1 MLPRDLLYIIINNIK
16 NKRDLVV
23 LSLVSRECYVAIHE
37 IYDYIYVDLY
47 KDLICDLYDSDYN
60 YDNNKKYNIKNNNI
74 KNKDIK
80 NNNIK
85 NKDIKN
91 KDIKNKKYNLQY
103 YKSDCTSNEFYEI
116 SLNKRIFELNF
127 DLPKCNT
134 SPYKFIY
141 NINIINLESAYR
153 VTIKNCD
160 NIWNIKG
167 ILNNKLHEVNI
178 ISCGFIRDLYLLCD
192 IPIVNIH
199 NTKYML
205 YNILSEQNESM
216 FYKLIG
222 KIMDS
227 SMKDIKVKSLNGNQL
242 KIYQFY
248 NYNCNS
254 NIDLGYNSNSIYKF
268 II

>member
-16 NKRDLVV
+16 NKRDLAV

-60 YDNNKKYNIKNNNI
+60 YDNNKKYNIKKYNI
-74 KNKDIK
+74 KNKE
-80 NNNIK
+80 
-85 NKDIKN
+85 
-91 KDIKNKKYNLQY
+91 KNKKYNLQY

-127 DLPKCNT
+127 HLPKCNT

-178 ISCGFIRDLYLLCD
+178 ISCGFIRDLYLLCN
-192 IPIVNIH
+192 IPVVNIH
-199 NTKYML
+199 DTKYML

-227 SMKDIKVKSLNGNQL
+227 SMKDIKVKSVNGNQL

-254 NIDLGYNSNSIYKF
+254 NIDLGYNSNSNYKF